1 LILQGIGYDGRY
13 GNERDEAVDKD
24 AMRVD
29 ESNSVVDPYASK
41 IVRKGHLGWDEVVE
55 DEGEVLPCENVT
67 LNTRYFYFR

>member
-1 LILQGIGYDGRY
+1 V
-13 GNERDEAVDKD
+13 N
-24 AMRVD
+24 
-29 ESNSVVDPYASK
+29 PYASK